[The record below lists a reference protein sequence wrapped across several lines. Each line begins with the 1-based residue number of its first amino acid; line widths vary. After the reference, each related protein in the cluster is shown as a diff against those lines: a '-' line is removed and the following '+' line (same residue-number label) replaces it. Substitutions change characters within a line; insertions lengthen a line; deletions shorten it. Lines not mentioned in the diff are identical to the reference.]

1 MNSVTFGE
9 LIRKRRLDLDKPIRE
24 VAGAIG
30 IDQSI
35 LSKIERN
42 IITASATIIPELS
55 NVLLLDYKELQ
66 TKYWSEKI
74 YNEIKGEEYGIES
87 VEIVLSRLEKEQGGT
102 SKEYKKEKLI
112 EKIKNYVDSQP
123 IERVW
128 LFGSFARDEATSY
141 DSDIDLLVKFD
152 NHKKIDLF
160 DYIGIRQDLEDLTGR
175 QIDLVEEGQE
185 LAKIKPIIEKEKR
198 LIYERQAV

>member
-1 MNSVTFGE
+1 MDSNTFGE
-9 LIRKRRLDLDKPIRE
+9 LIRKRRLDLGKPMRE
-24 VAGAIG
+24 VAAAAGL
-30 IDQSI
+30 DQAI

-42 IITASATIIPELS
+42 KLLASAKIIPALSKELS
-55 NVLLLDYKELQ
+55 LSFKELQ

-74 YNEIKGEEYGIES
+74 YNEVKGEEYSIES
-87 VEIVLSRLEKEQGGT
+87 IEIVLNRLEKEQGGT
-102 SKEYKKEKLI
+102 SKDFKKDKLI
-112 EKIKNYVDSQP
+112 EKIREYVDSQP
-123 IERVW
+123 INKVW
-128 LFGSFARDEATSY
+128 LFGSFARDEASY

-185 LAKIKPIIEKEKR
+185 LARIKPIIEREKK
-198 LIYERQAV
+198 LIYDRKAV

>member
-87 VEIVLSRLEKEQGGT
+87 VAIVLSRLEKEQGGT
-102 SKEYKKEKLI
+102 SKKYEKEKLI

-128 LFGSFARDEATSY
+128 LFGSFARDEASY

-198 LIYERQAV
+198 LIYERQAI